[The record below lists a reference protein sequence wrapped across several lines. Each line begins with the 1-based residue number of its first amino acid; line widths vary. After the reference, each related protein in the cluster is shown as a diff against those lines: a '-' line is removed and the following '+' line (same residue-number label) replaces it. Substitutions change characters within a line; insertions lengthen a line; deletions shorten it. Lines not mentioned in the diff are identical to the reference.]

1 MSPKKMIFFEFQM
14 DVGDGNSN
22 VFHIFLFGVMG
33 DFLRAFEWSTS
44 E

>member
-1 MSPKKMIFFEFQM
+1 MIFFEFQM

-22 VFHIFLFGVMG
+22 VFHILLFRVTG
-33 DFLRAFEWSTS
+33 DFLRAFEWSTI